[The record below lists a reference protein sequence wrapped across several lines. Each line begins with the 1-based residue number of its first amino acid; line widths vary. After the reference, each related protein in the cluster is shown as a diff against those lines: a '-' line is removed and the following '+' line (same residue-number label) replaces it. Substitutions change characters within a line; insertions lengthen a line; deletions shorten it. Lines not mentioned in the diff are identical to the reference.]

1 MEYDLINLFDHPV
14 YLCDYIAYA
23 ITTFGAEGS
32 NRCVIRVEWKPSADE
47 IATKIELTLKW
58 DLGALRAKH
67 PLIDRQLQSLRERD
81 EDQATQT
88 EYAAVVVAV
97 AVMTCM
103 EPGTRFTLRLA
114 PNPSEHDYCLNDTL
128 DEMIEIAGRWGDKDG
143 LPDLF
148 EKKREQSDKN
158 PEPRKRW
165 VSVTI
170 ARVTPRNRTEGLHTC
185 PPQ

>member
-1 MEYDLINLFDHPV
+1 MEYDLINLFDQPV

-23 ITTFGAEGS
+23 IATFGSEGS
-32 NRCVIRVEWKPSADE
+32 DRCAIQVEWKPSAGE
-47 IATKIELTLKW
+47 AATQTELTLKW
-58 DLGALRAKH
+58 DLEALRARH

-114 PNPSEHDYCLNDTL
+114 PGKRHDYCLNDTL

-143 LPDLF
+143 LPDTF
-148 EKKREQSDKN
+148 EKKRAQSDKY
-158 PEPRKRW
+158 PEARKRW

-170 ARVTPRNRTEGLHTC
+170 ARATPRNRTEGLHTC